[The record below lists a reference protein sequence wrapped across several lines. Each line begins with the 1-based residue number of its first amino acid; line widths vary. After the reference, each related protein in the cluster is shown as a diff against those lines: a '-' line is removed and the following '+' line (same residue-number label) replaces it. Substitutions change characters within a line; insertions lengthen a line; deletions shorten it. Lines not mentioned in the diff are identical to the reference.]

1 MTLETTKSSWTSRN
15 HVCVRTRVY
24 SQFLPFWFK
33 VILANTVTFLSVSFP
48 VMFHPLLPFT
58 VYFLLPSSTISPFLI
73 SSTSDSGTLVGS
85 QRLQQII
92 NPADPL
98 EIQAD
103 VHWTHIREKEEEERM
118 VPTSESSTSR
128 GNCFKI
134 QGPDMPLRAALSL
147 LPLSLLQRTLL
158 VGPKP

>member
-1 MTLETTKSSWTSRN
+1 M
-15 HVCVRTRVY
+15 V
-24 SQFLPFWFK
+24 
-33 VILANTVTFLSVSFP
+33 
-48 VMFHPLLPFT
+48 FHPLLSLI
-58 VYFLLPSSTISPFLI
+58 VYFLLPSSIISPFLI
-73 SSTSDSGTLVGS
+73 SPTSDPGTLVGS

-134 QGPDMPLRAALSL
+134 QGPNAPQSTFPSHCCRGLFCQDQSLQFDKNVRANE
-147 LPLSLLQRTLL
+147 PFYFPD
-158 VGPKP
+158 VNCDHYP